1 MTQEINNQNQES
13 GKMLSTYYEHMRLRP
28 EIYIGML
35 GDGSDPNDG
44 IYTFIKEIV
53 ANSIREFHQGYGH
66 SIEIIIKDNVAS
78 VRDYGRGIPLQHLV
92 DAASKI
98 ETGGIGSQFHVPT
111 IMFFG
116 LKTINFLSSEFT
128 ARSVRD
134 GEVRTVCFN
143 RGFLTSDL
151 WESGDEEANGTFIQF
166 RADEEIFGKY
176 EYHIELLDS
185 YLRQQVCINRGLEI
199 KLNERRYKSE
209 NGLLGLIN
217 DILVGQ
223 PLYPPIHLRGENI
236 EVVITHCLGLQQRV
250 IHSFAN
256 SNYTPR
262 GGIHKR
268 ALCRAI
274 TKTLSKFYDREFSTS
289 DCCSLLWG
297 VISIWVEDAWFYD
310 SLKFELATKNMQE
323 SGPTIS
329 KYVGEFIDKELIEY
343 LSKHPYIA
351 QIIMKEIMY
360 VKLGTKKSEKY
371 DKGKI

>member
-1 MTQEINNQNQES
+1 MARQANQQNQETIETIS
-13 GKMLSTYYEHMRLRP
+13 QYEHIRLLIRM
-28 EIYIGML
+28 YIGRL
-35 GDGSDPNDG
+35 GDGTDPNDG
-44 IYTFIKEIV
+44 IYNFIKEIV
-53 ANSIREFHQGYGH
+53 ANSIHEFRQDYGNN
-66 SIEIIIKDNVAS
+66 IKIVIKDNVAS
-78 VRDYGRGIPLQHLV
+78 ICDYGRGIPLKHLA
-92 DAASKI
+92 DAVGKI
-98 ETGGIGSQFHVPT
+98 AMGGIDSKYHIPQRIPY
-111 IMFFG
+111 G
-116 LKTINFLSSEFT
+116 LKVINILSSEFT

-134 GEVRTVCFN
+134 GKARTVCFN

-151 WESGDEEANGTFIQF
+151 WESGVEEANGTFIQF

-268 ALCRAI
+268 ALCQAI
-274 TKTLSKFYDREFSTS
+274 TKTLSKFYDKEFSTS

-323 SGPTIS
+323 GGPTIS

>member
-1 MTQEINNQNQES
+1 MAGQVNQQNQETIETIS
-13 GKMLSTYYEHMRLRP
+13 QYEHIRLLTRM
-28 EIYIGML
+28 YIGRL
-35 GDGSDPNDG
+35 GDGTDPNDG
-44 IYTFIKEIV
+44 IYNFIKEIV
-53 ANSIREFHQGYGH
+53 ANSIHQFRQGYGN
-66 SIEIIIKDNVAS
+66 SIEIVIEDNVAS
-78 VRDYGRGIPLQHLV
+78 IRDYGRGIPLKDLA
-92 DAASKI
+92 DAVSKI
-98 ETGGIGSQFHVPT
+98 YMGGIGSKYHIPQR
-111 IMFFG
+111 IAYG
-116 LKTINFLSSEFT
+116 LKVINILSSEFK

-134 GEVRTVCFN
+134 GEARIVCFE
-143 RGFLTSDL
+143 RGIMKEDL
-151 WESGDEEANGTFIQF
+151 WETGVEEPNGTFIQF
-166 RADEEIFGKY
+166 RADGEIFGKY

-185 YLRQQVCINRGLEI
+185 HLRQQVCLNKGLEI

-217 DILVGQ
+217 DILIGQ

-262 GGIHKR
+262 GGIHKK

-274 TKTLSKFYDREFSTS
+274 TKTLCKFYDKEFSTS

-297 VISIWVEDAWFYD
+297 AISIWVEDAYFYD
-310 SLKFELATKNMQE
+310 SRKSELATKNMQDG
-323 SGPTIS
+323 GPTIS

-360 VKLGTKKSEKY
+360 VKSGTKKSKKY
-371 DKGKI
+371 DKSKI

>member
-1 MTQEINNQNQES
+1 MARQANQQNQETIETIS
-13 GKMLSTYYEHMRLRP
+13 QYDHIRLRARM
-28 EIYIGML
+28 YIGRL
-35 GDGSDPNDG
+35 GDGTDPNDG
-44 IYTFIKEIV
+44 IYNFIKEIV
-53 ANSIREFHQGYGH
+53 ANSIHEFRQGYGH
-66 SIEIIIKDNVAS
+66 SIEIVIKDDVVS
-78 VRDYGRGIPLQHLV
+78 VRDYGRGIPLKYLA
-92 DAASKI
+92 DAVGKI
-98 ETGGIGSQFHVPT
+98 AMGGIDSKYHIPQRIPY
-111 IMFFG
+111 G
-116 LKTINFLSSEFT
+116 LKVINILSSEFT

-134 GEVRTVCFN
+134 GEARTVCFE
-143 RGFLTSDL
+143 RGIMKDDL
-151 WESGDEEANGTFIQF
+151 WETGIEEGSGTVIQF
-166 RADEEIFGKY
+166 RADVEIFGKY

-236 EVVITHCLGLQQRV
+236 EVVITHCIGLQQRV

-274 TKTLSKFYDREFSTS
+274 TKTLSKFYDKEFSTS

-323 SGPTIS
+323 GGPTIS

>member
-1 MTQEINNQNQES
+1 MERQTDPQNQES
-13 GKMLSTYYEHMRLRP
+13 IKTLSPHEHIRLQP
-28 EIYIGML
+28 MMYIGRL
-35 GDGSDPNDG
+35 GDGTDPNDG
-44 IYTFIKEIV
+44 IYNFIKEIV
-53 ANSIREFHQGYGH
+53 ANSIHEFRQGYGN
-66 SIEIIIKDNVAS
+66 SIEIVIKDNVAS
-78 VRDYGRGIPLQHLV
+78 IRDYGRGIPIQHLV
-92 DAASKI
+92 DAVSKI
-98 ETGGIGSQFHVPT
+98 ETGGIGSQSHIPT
-111 IMFFG
+111 TMAYG
-116 LKTINFLSSEFT
+116 LKTVNFLSSEFV

-134 GEVRTVCFN
+134 GKARTVCFN

-151 WESGDEEANGTFIQF
+151 WESGVEEINGTFIQF

-176 EYHIELLDS
+176 EYHNTILNL
-185 YLRQQVCINRGLEI
+185 YLRQLVCINSGLEI
-199 KLNERRYKSE
+199 KLNDKQYKSE
-209 NGLLGLIN
+209 NGLLDLIN
-217 DILVGQ
+217 DNLVGL

-236 EVVITHCLGLQQRV
+236 EVIITHCLGLQQRV

-262 GGIHKR
+262 GGIHKK

-274 TKTLSKFYDREFSTS
+274 TKTLCKFYDKEFSTS

-297 VISIWVEDAWFYD
+297 VISIWVEDAYFYD

-323 SGPTIS
+323 GGPTIS

>member
-1 MTQEINNQNQES
+1 M
-13 GKMLSTYYEHMRLRP
+13 
-28 EIYIGML
+28 
-35 GDGSDPNDG
+35 
-44 IYTFIKEIV
+44 
-53 ANSIREFHQGYGH
+53 
-66 SIEIIIKDNVAS
+66 
-78 VRDYGRGIPLQHLV
+78 
-92 DAASKI
+92 
-98 ETGGIGSQFHVPT
+98 
-111 IMFFG
+111 
-116 LKTINFLSSEFT
+116 
-128 ARSVRD
+128 
-134 GEVRTVCFN
+134 
-143 RGFLTSDL
+143 
-151 WESGDEEANGTFIQF
+151 
-166 RADEEIFGKY
+166 
-176 EYHIELLDS
+176 DS

-217 DILVGQ
+217 DMLVGQ

-262 GGIHKR
+262 GGIHKK

-274 TKTLSKFYDREFSTS
+274 TKTLCKFYDKEFSTS

-297 VISIWVEDAWFYD
+297 AISIWVEDAYFYD
-310 SLKFELATKNMQE
+310 SRKSELATKNMQDG
-323 SGPTIS
+323 GPTIS

>member
-1 MTQEINNQNQES
+1 MARQANQQNQETIETIS
-13 GKMLSTYYEHMRLRP
+13 QYEHIRLLTRM
-28 EIYIGML
+28 YIGRL
-35 GDGSDPNDG
+35 GDGTDPNDG
-44 IYTFIKEIV
+44 IYNFIKEIV
-53 ANSIREFHQGYGH
+53 ANSIHEFRQGYGNN
-66 SIEIIIKDNVAS
+66 IKIVIKDNVAS
-78 VRDYGRGIPLQHLV
+78 IRDYGRGIPLKHLA
-92 DAASKI
+92 DAVGKI
-98 ETGGIGSQFHVPT
+98 AMGGIYSEYHIPQRIPY
-111 IMFFG
+111 G
-116 LKTINFLSSEFT
+116 LKVINILSSEFI
-128 ARSVRD
+128 AQSVRD
-134 GEVRTVCFN
+134 GEARTVCFE
-143 RGFLTSDL
+143 RGIMKDDL
-151 WESGDEEANGTFIQF
+151 WETGIEEGSGTVIQF

-176 EYHIELLDS
+176 EYHIEFLDS

-262 GGIHKR
+262 GGIHKK

-274 TKTLSKFYDREFSTS
+274 TKTLCKFYDKEFSTS

-297 VISIWVEDAWFYD
+297 AISIWVEDAYFYD
-310 SLKFELATKNMQE
+310 SRKSELATKNMQDG
-323 SGPTIS
+323 GPTIS

-351 QIIMKEIMY
+351 QIIKKEIMY
-360 VKLGTKKSEKY
+360 IKSGTKKSEKY

>member
-1 MTQEINNQNQES
+1 MARQANQQNQETIETIS
-13 GKMLSTYYEHMRLRP
+13 QYEHIRLLTRM
-28 EIYIGML
+28 YIGRL
-35 GDGSDPNDG
+35 GDGTDPNDG
-44 IYTFIKEIV
+44 IYNFIKEIV
-53 ANSIREFHQGYGH
+53 SNSIHEFRQGYGNN
-66 SIEIIIKDNVAS
+66 IKIVIKDNVTS
-78 VRDYGRGIPLQHLV
+78 ICDYGRGIPLKHLA
-92 DAASKI
+92 DAVGKI
-98 ETGGIGSQFHVPT
+98 AMGGIDSKYHIPQRIPY
-111 IMFFG
+111 G
-116 LKTINFLSSEFT
+116 LKVINILSSKFT

-134 GEVRTVCFN
+134 GEARTVCFE
-143 RGFLTSDL
+143 RGIMKDDL
-151 WESGDEEANGTFIQF
+151 WETGIEEGSGTVIQF

-274 TKTLSKFYDREFSTS
+274 TKTLSKFYDKEFSTS

-323 SGPTIS
+323 GGPTIS

>member
-1 MTQEINNQNQES
+1 MARQANQQNQETIETIS
-13 GKMLSTYYEHMRLRP
+13 QYEHIRLLTRM
-28 EIYIGML
+28 YIGRL
-35 GDGSDPNDG
+35 GDGTDPNDG
-44 IYTFIKEIV
+44 IYNFIKEIV
-53 ANSIREFHQGYGH
+53 ANSIHEFRQGYGNN
-66 SIEIIIKDNVAS
+66 IKIVIKDNVAS
-78 VRDYGRGIPLQHLV
+78 IRDYGRGIPLKHLANAV
-92 DAASKI
+92 GKI
-98 ETGGIGSQFHVPT
+98 AMGGIDSKYHIPQRIPY
-111 IMFFG
+111 G
-116 LKTINFLSSEFT
+116 LKVINLLSSEFI

-134 GEVRTVCFN
+134 GEARTVCFN
-143 RGFLTSDL
+143 KGILTDDI
-151 WESGDEEANGTFIQF
+151 WEKGVEEGNGTFIQF

-185 YLRQQVCINRGLEI
+185 YLQQQVCINRELEI

-262 GGIHKR
+262 GGIHKK

-274 TKTLSKFYDREFSTS
+274 TKTLCKFYDKEFSTS

-297 VISIWVEDAWFYD
+297 AISIWVEDAYFYD

-323 SGPTIS
+323 GGPTIS

>member
-1 MTQEINNQNQES
+1 MARQANQQNQETIETIS
-13 GKMLSTYYEHMRLRP
+13 QYEHIRLLTRM
-28 EIYIGML
+28 YIGRL
-35 GDGSDPNDG
+35 GDGTDPNDG
-44 IYTFIKEIV
+44 IYNFIKEIV
-53 ANSIREFHQGYGH
+53 ANSIHEFRQGYGNN
-66 SIEIIIKDNVAS
+66 IKIVIKDNVAS
-78 VRDYGRGIPLQHLV
+78 IRDYGRGILLQHLV
-92 DAASKI
+92 DAVSKI
-98 ETGGIGSQFHVPT
+98 EMGGIGSKYHIPQRIPY
-111 IMFFG
+111 G
-116 LKTINFLSSEFT
+116 LKVINILSSEFT

-134 GEVRTVCFN
+134 GEARTVCFE
-143 RGFLTSDL
+143 RGIMKDDL
-151 WESGDEEANGTFIQF
+151 WETGIEEGSGTVIQF

-176 EYHIELLDS
+176 EYHIELLDL

-199 KLNERRYKSE
+199 TLNDKQYKSE
-209 NGLLGLIN
+209 NGLLDLIN
-217 DILVGQ
+217 DNLVGL

-236 EVVITHCLGLQQRV
+236 EVIITHCLGLQQRV

-262 GGIHKR
+262 GGIHKK

-274 TKTLSKFYDREFSTS
+274 TKTLCKFYDKEFSMS

-297 VISIWVEDAWFYD
+297 AISIWVEDAYFYD
-310 SLKFELATKNMQE
+310 SRKSELATKNMQDG
-323 SGPTIS
+323 GPTIS

>member
-1 MTQEINNQNQES
+1 MERQTDPQNQES
-13 GKMLSTYYEHMRLRP
+13 IKTLSPHEHIRLQP
-28 EIYIGML
+28 MMYIGRL
-35 GDGSDPNDG
+35 GDGTDPNDG
-44 IYTFIKEIV
+44 IYNFIKEIV
-53 ANSIREFHQGYGH
+53 ANSIHEFRQGYGNN
-66 SIEIIIKDNVAS
+66 IKIVIKDNVAS
-78 VRDYGRGIPLQHLV
+78 IRDYGRGIPLKHLA
-92 DAASKI
+92 DAVGKI
-98 ETGGIGSQFHVPT
+98 AMGGIYSKYHIPQRIPS
-111 IMFFG
+111 G
-116 LKTINFLSSEFT
+116 LKVINILSSEFT

-134 GEVRTVCFN
+134 GEARTVCFE
-143 RGFLTSDL
+143 RGIMKDDL
-151 WESGDEEANGTFIQF
+151 WETGIEEGSGTVIQF

-199 KLNERRYKSE
+199 KLNEKRYKSE

-236 EVVITHCLGLQQRV
+236 EVVITHCLGLQKRV
-250 IHSFAN
+250 IYSFAN

-274 TKTLSKFYDREFSTS
+274 TKTLSKFYDKEFSTS

-323 SGPTIS
+323 GGPTIS

-371 DKGKI
+371 DKSKI

>member
-1 MTQEINNQNQES
+1 MERQTNQQNQEPI
-13 GKMLSTYYEHMRLRP
+13 KTLTPYEHIRLRP
-28 EIYIGML
+28 EVYIGRL
-35 GDGSDPNDG
+35 GDGTDPDDG
-44 IYTFIKEIV
+44 IYNFIKEIV
-53 ANSIREFHQGYGH
+53 TNSIHEFRQGYGN
-66 SIEIIIKDNVAS
+66 SIEIVIEDNIVS
-78 VRDYGRGIPLQHLV
+78 IRDYGRGIPLKHLV
-92 DAASKI
+92 EAVSKI
-98 ETGGIGSQFHVPT
+98 INGGIRPKYHIPPR
-111 IMFFG
+111 IAYG
-116 LKTINFLSSEFT
+116 LTSVNILSSEFI

-134 GEVRTVCFN
+134 GEARTVCFE
-143 RGFLTSDL
+143 RGIMKDDL
-151 WESGDEEANGTFIQF
+151 WETGVEEPNGTFIQF

-185 YLRQQVCINRGLEI
+185 YLRQQVCINKGLEI
-199 KLNERRYKSE
+199 KLNDKQYKSE
-209 NGLLGLIN
+209 NGLLDLIN
-217 DILVGQ
+217 DNLVGL

-236 EVVITHCLGLQQRV
+236 EVIITHCLGLQQRV

-262 GGIHKR
+262 GGIHKK

-274 TKTLSKFYDREFSTS
+274 TKTLCKFYDKEFSTS

-297 VISIWVEDAWFYD
+297 AISIWVEDAYFYD
-310 SLKFELATKNMQE
+310 SRKSELATKNMQE
-323 SGPTIS
+323 GGPTIS

>member
-1 MTQEINNQNQES
+1 MARQANQQNQETIETMS
-13 GKMLSTYYEHMRLRP
+13 QYDHIRLRARM
-28 EIYIGML
+28 YIGRL
-35 GDGSDPNDG
+35 GDGTDPNDG
-44 IYTFIKEIV
+44 IYNFIKEIV
-53 ANSIREFHQGYGH
+53 ANSIHEFRQGYGNN
-66 SIEIIIKDNVAS
+66 IKIVIKDNVAS
-78 VRDYGRGIPLQHLV
+78 IRDYGRGIPLQHLV
-92 DAASKI
+92 DAVSKI
-98 ETGGIGSQFHVPT
+98 EMGGIGSKYHIPQRIPY
-111 IMFFG
+111 G
-116 LKTINFLSSEFT
+116 LKVINILSSEFI

-134 GEVRTVCFN
+134 GEARTVCFE
-143 RGFLTSDL
+143 RGIMKDDL
-151 WESGDEEANGTFIQF
+151 WETGIEEGSGTFIQF

-185 YLRQQVCINRGLEI
+185 YLQQQVCINRGLEI

-236 EVVITHCLGLQQRV
+236 EVVITHCLGLRQRV

-262 GGIHKR
+262 GGKHQN

-274 TKTLSKFYDREFSTS
+274 PKTLSKFYDTKFLMAN
-289 DCCSLLWG
+289 CCSSLYAA
-297 VISIWVEDAWFYD
+297 ISIWIEETVFD
-310 SLKFELATKNMQE
+310 SRREELYGGN
-323 SGPTIS
+323 PTIS

-351 QIIMKEIMY
+351 QIIKKEIMY
-360 VKLGTKKSEKY
+360 IKSGTKKSKKY
-371 DKGKI
+371 DKSKI

>member
-1 MTQEINNQNQES
+1 MARQANQQNQETIETIS
-13 GKMLSTYYEHMRLRP
+13 QYEHIRLLTRM
-28 EIYIGML
+28 YIGRL
-35 GDGSDPNDG
+35 GDGTDPNDG
-44 IYTFIKEIV
+44 IYNFIKEIV
-53 ANSIREFHQGYGH
+53 ANSIHEFRQGYGN
-66 SIEIIIKDNVAS
+66 SIEIVIKDNVAS
-78 VRDYGRGIPLQHLV
+78 IRDYGRGIPLKHLA
-92 DAASKI
+92 DAVGKI
-98 ETGGIGSQFHVPT
+98 AMGGIDSKYHIPQRIPY
-111 IMFFG
+111 G
-116 LKTINFLSSEFT
+116 LKVINILSSEFT

-134 GEVRTVCFN
+134 GEARTVCFE
-143 RGFLTSDL
+143 RGIMKDDL
-151 WESGDEEANGTFIQF
+151 WETGIEEGSGTVIQF

-199 KLNERRYKSE
+199 TLNDKQYKSE

-274 TKTLSKFYDREFSTS
+274 TKTLSKFYDKEFSTS

-297 VISIWVEDAWFYD
+297 VISIWVEDAYFYD
-310 SLKFELATKNMQE
+310 SRKSELATKNMQE
-323 SGPTIS
+323 GGPTIS

-360 VKLGTKKSEKY
+360 IKSGTKKSEKY